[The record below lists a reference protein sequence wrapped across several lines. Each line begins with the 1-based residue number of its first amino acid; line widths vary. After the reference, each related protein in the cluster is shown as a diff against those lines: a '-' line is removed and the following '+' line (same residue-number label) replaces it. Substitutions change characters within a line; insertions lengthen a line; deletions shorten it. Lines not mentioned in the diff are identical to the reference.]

1 VIWLLTGGGPGRV
14 SETLAV
20 TMYRQTF
27 VVSDYGFGAAIA
39 VVLAAIVVAVSWV
52 YLRQQMPK
60 RA

>member
-1 VIWLLTGGGPGRV
+1 
-14 SETLAV
+14 
-20 TMYRQTF
+20 MYRQTF